1 MANNTPT
8 RTNDLKALIQT
19 QLKTLTNKVYFEQA
33 EDGALYPHIVFDFRE
48 VNLGDL
54 SRQDY
59 ILEVNVWTKGYD
71 TTAADELADKVEDL
85 LQAKNLPQTRIL
97 PTFYKIDRKSI
108 IDQDKDIKH
117 RMVRF
122 QIQNYVK

>member
-1 MANNTPT
+1 MANDTPT
-8 RTNDLKALIQT
+8 RTKDLIELIQT
-19 QLKTLTNKVYFEQA
+19 KLKTLANKVYYEQA
-33 EDGALYPHIVFDFRE
+33 EDGALYPHIVFEFKE

-59 ILEVNVWTKGYD
+59 ILEVNVWTKGYKS
-71 TTAADELADKVEDL
+71 TEADELADKVEDL
-85 LQAKNLPQTRIL
+85 LQAANLPQTRIL

-108 IDQDKDIKH
+108 IDQDKEIKH